1 MPRTKNVNGIEIAF
15 TAEEEAA
22 RDAEE
27 AAALAAKPLDDWK
40 AAMAATDGVPRTL
53 EDIYDA
59 LTTEQQAALATI
71 TADKIAAKKTL
82 RGQKP

>member
-1 MPRTKNVNGIEIAF
+1 MPRFKSVNGELVQL
-15 TAEEEAA
+15 TAEEETA
-22 RDAEE
+22 RDVEE

-40 AAMAATDGVPRTL
+40 AAMSATDGVPRTL
-53 EDIYDA
+53 EDIYDV
-59 LTTEQQAALATI
+59 LTTEQQAALATT

>member
-1 MPRTKNVNGIEIAF
+1 MPRFKNVNGETVQL
-15 TAEEEAA
+15 TAEGETA

-27 AAALAAKPLDDWK
+27 TEWLAAKPLDDWK
-40 AAMAATDGVPRTL
+40 AAMTATDSISRPL

-59 LTTEQQAALATI
+59 LTPVQQAAVAKETK
-71 TADKIAAKKTL
+71 DKIASKKTL